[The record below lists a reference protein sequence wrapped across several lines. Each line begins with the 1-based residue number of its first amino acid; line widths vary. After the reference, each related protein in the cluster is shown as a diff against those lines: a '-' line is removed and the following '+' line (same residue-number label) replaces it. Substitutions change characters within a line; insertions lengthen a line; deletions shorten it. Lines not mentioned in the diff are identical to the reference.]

1 MRGLSPAGSA
11 EKRRDHAGAGRYP
24 LADKVV
30 SRTGYGAMQLNRDGV
45 FGPPR
50 DRNEVIR
57 VLNAPVAAIKGRPRT
72 WDRLFSALQLR
83 QLVIEPRADIA
94 DLTVDVLS
102 LQAQLGDDLFSH
114 MTGMIG

>member
-1 MRGLSPAGSA
+1 
-11 EKRRDHAGAGRYP
+11 
-24 LADKVV
+24 
-30 SRTGYGAMQLNRDGV
+30 MQLNRDGV

>member
-24 LADKVV
+24 LAD
-30 SRTGYGAMQLNRDGV
+30 
-45 FGPPR
+45 
-50 DRNEVIR
+50 
-57 VLNAPVAAIKGRPRT
+57 
-72 WDRLFSALQLR
+72 
-83 QLVIEPRADIA
+83 
-94 DLTVDVLS
+94 VLS